1 MAWTILMAASVSEI
15 IWTYTLK
22 ASEGFTRPGIAVLNV
37 AVMVLTTWL
46 LSLATKSLPLGTAYP
61 VWTGVGIVGTVIVG
75 IVVFGEEMN
84 AVKAAAVAL
93 IVAGA
98 LLLMFAE
105 G

>member
-75 IVVFGEEMN
+75 MVVFGEEMN
-84 AVKAAAVAL
+84 AIKAAAVAL

>member
-93 IVAGA
+93 IVTGA

>member
-75 IVVFGEEMN
+75 MVVFGEEMN